1 MESRRSL
8 AGNVIVRQG
17 TSCPLPLFAF
27 KRKIMSIATFACRTA
42 AAVIFLCGLGR
53 PLLADTFAERVAP
66 CLACHGEKGYS
77 EHPAVPSLGGQ
88 PAPYLLIQL
97 YLFRENQRSS
107 LYRKDD
113 QMIQVM
119 SEMTKEF
126 SDNDLRTF
134 SDFLARLP
142 PPPTPQDTP
151 ELGRMQSGRALI
163 TQHRCNSCHN
173 LDLSGRENV
182 PRISNQR
189 EDFLVKTLREYRDN
203 IRHGYDGVMA
213 SVLAPVSDTEIVDL
227 AYYIARFR

>member
-1 MESRRSL
+1 MERRGSP
-8 AGNVIVRQG
+8 AADVIVRSLMRG
-17 TSCPLPLFAF
+17 IAFA
-27 KRKIMSIATFACRTA
+27 MLL
-42 AAVIFLCGLGR
+42 LCALDR

-77 EHPAVPSLGGQ
+77 EHPVVPSLGGQ

-97 YLFRENQRSS
+97 YLFRENQRAS

-119 SEMTKEF
+119 SDMTKGF
-126 SDNDLRTF
+126 SDDDLRTF

-142 PPPTPQDTP
+142 PPPTPQDAP
-151 ELGRMQSGRALI
+151 ELARMQSGRTLI

-213 SVLAPVSDTEIVDL
+213 SVLAPVSDAEIADL

>member
-1 MESRRSL
+1 MESHGSP
-8 AGNVIVRQG
+8 AADVIVRTLLRG
-17 TSCPLPLFAF
+17 
-27 KRKIMSIATFACRTA
+27 IAS
-42 AAVIFLCGLGR
+42 AVLFLCALDR
-53 PLLADTFAERVAP
+53 PLLAETFAERVAP

-77 EHPAVPSLGGQ
+77 EQPAVPSLGGQ
-88 PAPYLLIQL
+88 PALYLLIQL

-107 LYRKDD
+107 LYRKED

-119 SEMTKEF
+119 SEMTKGF
-126 SDNDLRTF
+126 SDDDLRTF
-134 SDFLARLP
+134 SDFLAKLLPP
-142 PPPTPQDTP
+142 PPPTPQDVP
-151 ELGRMQSGRALI
+151 ELARMQSGRALI
-163 TQHRCNSCHN
+163 TLHRCNSCHN

-213 SVLAPVSDTEIVDL
+213 SALAPVSDAEIADL